1 MQLRLA
7 QRSLAR
13 SNRRVEPRAIIARS
27 LAERMSDETA
37 KQTMLVVAE
46 DCDRFAVKAAMGSID
61 ELFVRRVID
70 EMKGS

>member
-1 MQLRLA
+1 MPIA
-7 QRSLAR
+7 PDVNDPEYWHQRAKEAR
-13 SNRRVEPRAIIARS
+13 R

-61 ELFVRRVID
+61 ELFVRRVIG
-70 EMKGS
+70 EMKGN